1 MDQHVFSVL
10 PLCASFC
17 GNDASVLKIKW
28 NISLMTNGY
37 YYGAR
42 KAVNNSDLIAKSRRW
57 KSRKRAPER
66 SLKRESSK
74 FNRCWYGFG
83 FGLARRFFPR
93 RPMRCKSLKPASLL
107 RALFGPAV
115 FGEVFGLWICVYVC
129 VINLL
134 SCLNVFVWACVWMC
148 VIVSSIEKSCLI
160 YKNDVR
166 TKYVSS
172 IKKSYLIEMRMWIFD
187 VCATTLHYP
196 ICVCFIISISYSLNV
211 LCCVYVCAFSSAIP
225 TLPYSTC
232 VGG

>member
-17 GNDASVLKIKW
+17 ENDASVLKIKW

-115 FGEVFGLWICVYVC
+115 FGEVFGLWICVC

-172 IKKSYLIEMRMWIFD
+172 IKKSYLIEMRVWIFD

-196 ICVCFIISISYSLNV
+196 ICVCFIISISYSLNF

>member
-1 MDQHVFSVL
+1 
-10 PLCASFC
+10 
-17 GNDASVLKIKW
+17 
-28 NISLMTNGY
+28 MTNGY

-42 KAVNNSDLIAKSRRW
+42 KAGNNSDLIAKSRRW

-115 FGEVFGLWICVYVC
+115 FGEVFGLWICVCVCHLFTVLFECVC
-129 VINLL
+129 V
-134 SCLNVFVWACVWMC
+134 CVCVWACVWMC
-148 VIVSSIEKSCLI
+148 VIVLLIEKSCLI

-172 IKKSYLIEMRMWIFD
+172 IKKSYLIEMRVWIFD

-196 ICVCFIISISYSLNV
+196 ICVCV
-211 LCCVYVCAFSSAIP
+211 CVSSFQYLIH
-225 TLPYSTC
+225 
-232 VGG
+232 

>member
-17 GNDASVLKIKW
+17 ENGASVLKIKW
-28 NISLMTNGY
+28 NTSLMTNGY

-115 FGEVFGLWICVYVC
+115 FGEVFGLWICVCVC
-129 VINLL
+129 VSSIY
-134 SCLNVFVWACVWMC
+134 CLVWMC
-148 VIVSSIEKSCLI
+148 MCVSVC
-160 YKNDVR
+160 V
-166 TKYVSS
+166 
-172 IKKSYLIEMRMWIFD
+172 D
-187 VCATTLHYP
+187 VCHRVIDWEILSDLQERCTY
-196 ICVCFIISISYSLNV
+196 
-211 LCCVYVCAFSSAIP
+211 
-225 TLPYSTC
+225 
-232 VGG
+232 